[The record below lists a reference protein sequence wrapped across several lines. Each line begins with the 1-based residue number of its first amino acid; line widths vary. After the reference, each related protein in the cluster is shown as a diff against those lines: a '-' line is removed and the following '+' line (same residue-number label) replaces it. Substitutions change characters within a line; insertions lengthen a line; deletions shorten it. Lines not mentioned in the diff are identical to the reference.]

1 MSRKPLARRL
11 RAAYSSTLSNVFS
24 GIVSVPGKR
33 MCADGG
39 STLPSGTYAITGATS
54 ALPSAAAIFPPS
66 TRARTLCLPSTMCG
80 PLCSVPPM
88 GTSAVVLPART
99 SAASSGDVS
108 SSMKTLSCACAAAAN
123 AAMKKASHARAAMA
137 LW

>member
-39 STLPSGTYAITGATS
+39 STLPSGTYAMTGATS
-54 ALPSAAAIFPPS
+54 ASPSATAIFAAR
-66 TRARTLCLPSTMCG
+66 TRARTLCFPSTMWG
-80 PLCSVPPM
+80 PLCSVPPI
-88 GTSAVVLPART
+88 GTSAVVFPART

-123 AAMKKASHARAAMA
+123 AATRKTSHVRAAMA